1 MNIKEF
7 YEKTE
12 ELYPRSLSCAW
23 DNDGLMCSPGAVY
36 EVERVLVCLD
46 ATEDAVQYAAEN
58 GFDTILC
65 HHPMIFSGLK
75 SVTPENSVGRKVIC
89 ALMNN
94 ISVISLHTRLDAG
107 EGGVNDALASAL
119 GLENVRK
126 FGDAESPE
134 LGRIGEIKEEMTLL
148 ELASHVKAALNAP
161 RVELSCADSDD
172 KVKTVAVVGGS
183 GKEFVFPAKA
193 AGADVIVIGE
203 GSYNFILD
211 AAQDEMNVITAG
223 HFYTEDVVCKKLAVL
238 AKEIAGAEVEIY
250 NSNMII
256 TL

>member
-1 MNIKEF
+1 MNVTEF
-7 YEKTE
+7 YEKLE
-12 ELYPRSLSCAW
+12 ELYPRSLSCVW

-36 EVERVLVCLD
+36 DVERVLVCLD
-46 ATEDAVQYAAEN
+46 ATEDAIQYAAEN
-58 GFDTILC
+58 GFDTVLC

-94 ISVISLHTRLDAG
+94 ISVIALHTRLDAG
-107 EGGVNDALASAL
+107 DGGVNDALAAAL
-119 GLENVRK
+119 SLENVRK
-126 FGDAESPE
+126 FGDTESPE
-134 LGRIGEIKEEMTLL
+134 LGRVGTLSGEMTLC
-148 ELASHVKAALNAP
+148 EFASYVKDALGAP
-161 RVELSCADSDD
+161 KVELSCADSGDI
-172 KVKTVAVVGGS
+172 VKTVAVVGGS
-183 GKEFVFPAKA
+183 GKDFVFPAKA

-203 GSYNFILD
+203 GSYNFVLD

-223 HFYTEDVVCKKLAVL
+223 HFYTEDVVCERLSAL